1 MTIRSMLA
9 VCAVTGALS
18 VSLIAQTVP
27 AVDLPSSP
35 RGLAAIQ
42 VGGAWAPSDN
52 GPQYRNGKWISVD
65 YGRPILRSR
74 PNIFG
79 SAAEY
84 GKTIMDGSPVWR
96 AGANATTRLTTQV
109 ALDFG
114 GTTVQPGV
122 YSVLVDLK
130 PAGWTMILSTQPVQ
144 SEFNAEDKVNLYGGA
159 NYNPKFDVLRV
170 PMALDTIPVKFEQ
183 FTIDFGD
190 VSPTGGT
197 LMMLWETTGAFVNF
211 TVK

>member
-9 VCAVTGALS
+9 ACAVTAAVAVPLF
-18 VSLIAQTVP
+18 AQTVP
-27 AVDLPSSP
+27 TVDLPSSP

-42 VGGAWAPSDN
+42 VSGAWTPSDD

-65 YGRPILRSR
+65 YGRPILRGR

-79 SAAEY
+79 SGAEY
-84 GKTIMDGSPVWR
+84 GRTIMDGAPVWR
-96 AGANATTRLTTQV
+96 AGANANTRLTTQA

-122 YSVLVDLK
+122 YNVLVDLK
-130 PAGWTMILSTQPVQ
+130 PGVWTMILSTQTLQPQ
-144 SEFNAEDKVNLYGGA
+144 FNAEDKVNLYGGV
-159 NYNPKFDVLRV
+159 NYDPKFDVLRV
-170 PMALDTIPVKFEQ
+170 PMAIDVLPVKFEQ

-190 VSPTGGT
+190 VTATGGT